1 MIRQIIDNS
10 NNTLIKKIT
19 IITGFKP
26 QNIKKEL
33 KDFDNV
39 KFLNNS
45 KYQFTDMVY
54 SSILGLKESNSDT
67 LISYTDIIY
76 TKNLFKILS
85 KSKKNFITIP
95 YIKNWKRVWKRRKKD
110 IFDDAETFKVDE
122 NNNLK
127 EIGNKISKKNL
138 KSINGQFIGIIFVPK
153 NYIKV
158 LINKYKIYKNSK
170 LQFTQFINKLIHD
183 KVKIKCVEYKDF
195 WYEFDD
201 YEDFTNFKKIK
212 VKDKINLFNDIV

>member
-1 MIRQIIDNS
+1 MNLILLAAGKSSRIFNRIKKNKCLIKTNNKTLIRQIIDNS

-76 TKNLFKILS
+76 TKKLFKILS
-85 KSKKNFITIP
+85 KSKKKF
-95 YIKNWKRVWKRRKKD
+95 Y
-110 IFDDAETFKVDE
+110 
-122 NNNLK
+122 
-127 EIGNKISKKNL
+127 
-138 KSINGQFIGIIFVPK
+138 
-153 NYIKV
+153 Y
-158 LINKYKIYKNSK
+158 NS
-170 LQFTQFINKLIHD
+170 L
-183 KVKIKCVEYKDF
+183 Y
-195 WYEFDD
+195 
-201 YEDFTNFKKIK
+201 
-212 VKDKINLFNDIV
+212 